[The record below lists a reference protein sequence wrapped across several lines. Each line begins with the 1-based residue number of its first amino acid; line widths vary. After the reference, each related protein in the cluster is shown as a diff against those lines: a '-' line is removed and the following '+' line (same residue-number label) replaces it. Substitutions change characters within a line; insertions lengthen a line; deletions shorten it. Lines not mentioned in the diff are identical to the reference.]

1 MKSDAPPIG
10 SDATPEL
17 VFERLFNAPA
27 KSVFR
32 AWTDPTRLVQ
42 WWGPHGFRTTIERMD
57 VRVGG
62 TWSYILH
69 GPDGVQ
75 YPNTAVFEI
84 LEPPHRL
91 VFRNTGGHIQDKHLT
106 CRMVATFV
114 EKQQQTQVK
123 LRMQFQSIDR
133 LASAKQRGAVEGGE
147 QSLERLA
154 ALLPGSE
161 CRNL

>member
-42 WWGPHGFRTTIERMD
+42 WWGPHGFRTTIESMD

-62 TWSYILH
+62 TWSYVLH

-75 YPNTAVFEI
+75 YPNTAVFEV

-91 VFRNTGGHIQDKHLT
+91 VFHNTGGHVEDKHLT
-106 CRMVATFV
+106 CRMVVTFAEV
-114 EKQQQTQVK
+114 RGQTQVT
-123 LRMQFQSIDR
+123 LRMQFRSIAQ
-133 LASAKQRGAVEGGE
+133 LESAKQRGAVEGGR
-147 QSLERLA
+147 QSFERLKT
-154 ALLPGSE
+154 LLL
-161 CRNL
+161 RN